1 MSSREL
7 EVYTEHKPI
16 LVEILIP
23 SLTRLAMLAAGQ
35 RLIRNTIVANRFGQ
49 TSTQKERA
57 KCLIEAVMG
66 KIDKNL
72 DAAATVMEN
81 FIECVE
87 ETVLHTFLSK
97 QAVYTHIR
105 LILIIII
112 GLAAFMRGR
121 ELSTSVV
128 ITLV

>member
-7 EVYTEHKPI
+7 EVYAEHKPI
-16 LVEILIP
+16 LVEILVP

-49 TSTQKERA
+49 TSTKKERA

-66 KIDKNL
+66 KMDKNL

-81 FIECVE
+81 FIGCVE
-87 ETVLHTFLSK
+87 ETGQLYAFLGK
-97 QAVYTHIR
+97 PQAVYTH
-105 LILIIII
+105 
-112 GLAAFMRGR
+112 
-121 ELSTSVV
+121 
-128 ITLV
+128 